1 MTPETD
7 HQRAVREARLAIE
20 IVTMWM
26 HPAWGHLN
34 PAERMAAF
42 HHVDQVRA
50 TEDADTVF
58 SGQLTLTMLLLSKLA
73 EARGATEENLMDEV
87 GNIRPGDLPRA
98 AGVVAPDERWPPP
111 AAFHVSPHDHAT
123 QGQWAV

>member
-26 HPAWGHLN
+26 PPAWGHLN

-42 HHVDQVRA
+42 QHVDQVRA
-50 TEDADTVF
+50 TEDADTIF

-87 GNIRPGDLPRA
+87 GNILQEISRGLQ
-98 AGVVAPDERWPPP
+98 E
-111 AAFHVSPHDHAT
+111 
-123 QGQWAV
+123 

>member
-26 HPAWGHLN
+26 PAAWGHLN

-42 HHVDQVRA
+42 VDRVRERYPA
-50 TEDADTVF
+50 TTVPDRF
-58 SGQLTLTMLLLSKLA
+58 
-73 EARGATEENLMDEV
+73 
-87 GNIRPGDLPRA
+87 PRA
-98 AGVVAPDERWPPP
+98 
-111 AAFHVSPHDHAT
+111 
-123 QGQWAV
+123 

>member
-26 HPAWGHLN
+26 PPAWGHLN
-34 PAERMAAF
+34 PAERMAALQ
-42 HHVDQVRA
+42 HVDQVRA
-50 TEDADTVF
+50 TEDADTIF
-58 SGQLTLTMLLLSKLA
+58 SGQLALDTMLLLSKLA

-87 GNIRPGDLPRA
+87 GNILQEISRGLQ
-98 AGVVAPDERWPPP
+98 E
-111 AAFHVSPHDHAT
+111 
-123 QGQWAV
+123 

>member
-42 HHVDQVRA
+42 QHVDQVRA
-50 TEDADTVF
+50 TEDVDTVF
-58 SGQLTLTMLLLSKLA
+58 SGQLTLSILLLSKLA
-73 EARGATEENLMDEV
+73 EARRDRRE
-87 GNIRPGDLPRA
+87 
-98 AGVVAPDERWPPP
+98 PD
-111 AAFHVSPHDHAT
+111 
-123 QGQWAV
+123 G

>member
-26 HPAWGHLN
+26 PAAWGHLN

-42 HHVDQVRA
+42 QHVDQVRA
-50 TEDADTVF
+50 TEAADTIF

-87 GNIRPGDLPRA
+87 GNILQEISRGLQ
-98 AGVVAPDERWPPP
+98 E
-111 AAFHVSPHDHAT
+111 
-123 QGQWAV
+123 

>member
-26 HPAWGHLN
+26 PAAWGHLN
-34 PAERMAAF
+34 PAERMAALQ
-42 HHVDQVRA
+42 HVDQVRA
-50 TEDADTVF
+50 AEAADTIF

-87 GNIRPGDLPRA
+87 GNILQEISRGLQ
-98 AGVVAPDERWPPP
+98 E
-111 AAFHVSPHDHAT
+111 
-123 QGQWAV
+123 